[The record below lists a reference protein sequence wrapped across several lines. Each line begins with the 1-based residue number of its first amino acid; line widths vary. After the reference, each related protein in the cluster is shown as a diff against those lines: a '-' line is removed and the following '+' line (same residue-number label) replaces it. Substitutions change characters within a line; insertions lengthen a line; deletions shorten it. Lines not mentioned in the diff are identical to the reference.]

1 MEDSIFLS
9 QTSDL
14 LVMKYYFL
22 KFKLNFVYQKD
33 IAAASR
39 LYVKYRFSE
48 LLTYRN
54 ILFRFCMRAG

>member
-22 KFKLNFVYQKD
+22 KFKLDFYYL
-33 IAAASR
+33 ISYIR
-39 LYVKYRFSE
+39 R
-48 LLTYRN
+48 
-54 ILFRFCMRAG
+54 I